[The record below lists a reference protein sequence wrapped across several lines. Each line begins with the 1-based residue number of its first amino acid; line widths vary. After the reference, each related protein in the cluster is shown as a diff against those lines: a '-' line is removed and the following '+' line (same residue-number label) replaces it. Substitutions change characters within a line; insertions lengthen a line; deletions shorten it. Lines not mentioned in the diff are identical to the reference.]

1 MKKLVTVFAV
11 LFSLTLMGCFDT
23 VQEITIAEDGSGTL
37 ATTNDMSAVI
47 GMAKQFGGDEMQ
59 DIDKMVTDTVVMLD
73 KMADSIQVLTAGEK
87 ELVKKGS
94 LGIKMNMQ
102 EEIFT
107 TRISYPFKSVNE
119 IAALNKL
126 TTRIMGDMMEKQMS
140 AAENPMAANAPQ
152 PSSMDDYFDVNFSKG
167 LITKTLNKEKYVNA
181 NNDEYLQGLLQTSSF
196 GVPMKSS
203 LVINLPHAAKN
214 VTGKNVQLSADKKK
228 ITIETNIEDFFDSPD
243 KLEFKIEY

>member
-1 MKKLVTVFAV
+1 MKKLLMVIAV
-11 LFSLTLMGCFDT
+11 VLSCTLMGCFDT
-23 VQEITIAEDGSGTL
+23 VQEITIAADGSGTM

-47 GMAKQFGGDEMQ
+47 GMAKQFGGDQMQ
-59 DIDKMVTDTVVMLD
+59 EVEKMVTDTIVMLD
-73 KMADSIQVLTAGEK
+73 KMADSIPGLTPGEK

-94 LGIKMNMQ
+94 LDIKMNMQ
-102 EEIFT
+102 KEIFT
-107 TRISYPFKSVNE
+107 TRITYPFKSVSE
-119 IAALNKL
+119 IATLNKL
-126 TTRIMGDMMEKQMS
+126 TTRVMSDMMEKQMS

-203 LVINLPHAAKN
+203 MVINLPHAAKN

-228 ITIETNIEDFFDSPD
+228 VTIDTSIEDFFDSPD

>member
-1 MKKLVTVFAV
+1 MKKFLMVFALV
-11 LFSLTLMGCFDT
+11 FSCTLMGCFDT
-23 VQEITIAEDGSGTL
+23 VQEITIAADGSGTM

-47 GMAKQFGGDEMQ
+47 GMAKQFGGDQMQ
-59 DIDKMVTDTVVMLD
+59 EVEKMVTDTIVMLD
-73 KMADSIQVLTAGEK
+73 KMADSIPGLTAGEK

-119 IAALNKL
+119 IATLNKL

-140 AAENPMAANAPQ
+140 VVENPMVENAPQ

-203 LVINLPHAAKN
+203 MVINLPHAAKN
-214 VTGKNVQLSADKKK
+214 VTGKNVKLSADKKK

-243 KLEFKIEY
+243 KMEFKIEY

>member
-1 MKKLVTVFAV
+1 MVFAV
-11 LFSLTLMGCFDT
+11 VFSLTLMGCFDT
-23 VQEITIAEDGSGTL
+23 VQEITIAEDGSGTM

-47 GMAKQFGGDEMQ
+47 GMAKQFGGDQMQ
-59 DIDKMVTDTVVMLD
+59 EADKMVTDTIVMLD
-73 KMADSIQVLTAGEK
+73 KMADSIPGLTAGEK

-107 TRISYPFKSVNE
+107 TRITYPFKSVSE
-119 IAALNKL
+119 IAALNQL
-126 TTRIMGDMMEKQMS
+126 TTKVMGEMMEKQMS

-203 LVINLPHAAKN
+203 LVINLPHPAKN
-214 VTGKNVQLSADKKK
+214 VTGKNVKLSADKKK
-228 ITIETNIEDFFDSPD
+228 ITIETSIEDFFDSPD
-243 KLEFKIEY
+243 KMEFKIEY

>member
-1 MKKLVTVFAV
+1 MKKFLMVFAV
-11 LFSLTLMGCFDT
+11 VFSCTLIGCFDT
-23 VQEITIAEDGSGTL
+23 VQEISIAADGSGTM

-47 GMAKQFGGDEMQ
+47 GMAKQFGGDQMQ
-59 DIDKMVTDTVVMLD
+59 EVEKMVTDTIVMLD
-73 KMADSIQVLTAGEK
+73 KMADSIPGLTTGEK

-107 TRISYPFKSVNE
+107 TRISYPFKSFNE
-119 IAALNKL
+119 IATLNKL
-126 TTRIMGDMMEKQMS
+126 TTKIMGVMMEKQMS
-140 AAENPMAANAPQ
+140 ATENPMVQNAPQ

-203 LVINLPHAAKN
+203 MVINLPIAAKN

-228 ITIETNIEDFFDSPD
+228 VTIETNIEDFFDSPD
-243 KLEFKIEY
+243 KMEFKIEY